1 MGDSLVKKSDF
12 IKIKSK
18 FFINRIFMYFSF
30 LLVPILI
37 QNGNTFSFFAQSNIL
52 IIYLIFMVGQW
63 YLFGKEIDHRFKIYF
78 RVNSSM
84 ERIVYRVFMGS
95 MAMLFL
101 FNFFY
106 LFPESMTKYL
116 FWGFFGLFGL
126 FYSWPTRGKIIEDS
140 MTDQFGEMK
149 FLDSFER
156 TVFVLSVITFLVS
169 LPELALFENIEAL
182 KLYFDPNEKVS
193 HLLWNYLSVLYHP
206 FSAYPKLYNLIWSF
220 HFYFI
225 SMGLFVTAFY
235 GMLRHFFSRRL
246 SILGLFALLSSWSYA
261 RALNTDYFFSFT
273 TTIPLL
279 WTWAVLWTTRSGTY
293 RSGLFTGLMCS
304 FAVLA
309 NVLNIVL
316 LPITIC
322 MFYFVFLKEYTE
334 WYRRQWIK
342 YNLLGVFIASLILLS
357 QAHTAQFM
365 KLSQLSFLFD
375 QIGELIYRKAF
386 FVIAPLG
393 LLLCLILFLKSM
405 KPRLNFL
412 NFDLAKLK
420 EILICFLVV
429 LFVGLFINPQFL
441 AGFSLIWILVFF
453 SLVPLEWIFQS
464 ISRLRSKRNL
474 IYALYILVCILDSHL
489 ENRIRVIGKI
499 FLDQESLKYLIQF

>member
-1 MGDSLVKKSDF
+1 MGDSLAKKSDF
-12 IKIKSK
+12 LKIKYK
-18 FFINRIFMYFSF
+18 FFINRVVMYFSF
-30 LLVPILI
+30 LLIPIFI
-37 QNGNTFSFFAQSNIL
+37 QKGNNFSFFAQSNIL

-63 YLFGKEIDHRFKIYF
+63 YLLGKEIDHRLKIYF

-106 LFPESMTKYL
+106 LFPEFMTKYL
-116 FWGFFGLFGL
+116 FWGFFGFFGL

-193 HLLWNYLSVLYHP
+193 HLIWNYLSILYHP
-206 FSAYPKLYNLIWSF
+206 FAAYPKLYNLIWSF

-261 RALNTDYFFSFT
+261 RALNTDYFYSFT
-273 TTIPLL
+273 TTIPLIWCWSL
-279 WTWAVLWTTRSGTY
+279 LWTTKSGTY
-293 RSGLFTGLMCS
+293 RSGLLTGLICS
-304 FAVLA
+304 FVTLA

-316 LPITIC
+316 LPITLAL
-322 MFYFVFLKEYTE
+322 FYFGFLKNYTD
-334 WYRRQWIK
+334 WYKRQWLK
-342 YNLLGVFIASLILLS
+342 YNILGIVISLLVLVS

-365 KLSQLSFLFD
+365 ELSQLSFLFK
-375 QIGELIYRKAF
+375 QLGELIYRKAF

-393 LLLCLILFLKSM
+393 LIMSLLIFSKRAKSSFS
-405 KPRLNFL
+405 FL
-412 NFDLAKLK
+412 NFNTDTLK
-420 EILICFLVV
+420 EFFACVGVV
-429 LFVGLFINPQFL
+429 FFVGLFINPQFL
-441 AGFSLIWILVFF
+441 QGFSLIWILVFF